1 MTLAR
6 ARCTNHELR
15 QASGV
20 CPLCRR
26 PFCKECLTE
35 HDGRL
40 TCASCLKRAASV
52 VGARGAWKKRLTAT
66 AMLAAALLG
75 SWFFFY
81 AAGSWLEM
89 TSAPPAAATK
99 VLK

>member
-20 CPLCRR
+20 CPSCQR

-40 TCASCLKRAASV
+40 TCASCLRRAAPAARV
-52 VGARGAWKKRLTAT
+52 RGAWKKRLAAP
-66 AMLAAALLG
+66 AMLAAALLA

-81 AAGSWLEM
+81 AAGSSLEM
-89 TSAPPAAATK
+89 ATAPPAANKVSTK
-99 VLK
+99 

>member
-1 MTLAR
+1 M
-6 ARCTNHELR
+6 CN
-15 QASGV
+15 
-20 CPLCRR
+20 R

-40 TCASCLKRAASV
+40 TCASCLKRMAPLVAV
-52 VGARGAWKKRLTAT
+52 RGAWKKRLAAP
-66 AMLAAALLG
+66 AMLIAALLG

-89 TSAPPAAATK
+89 TSAPAAPGK
-99 VLK
+99 VLR